1 MQKNKPDYYN
11 DLDKIYLKIWDL
23 LIIGLKNRD
32 LPFHIP
38 VFICGNKK
46 KSDGRIV
53 VLRGVDVKE
62 KKIWFHSDIRSSKIK
77 ILNSNP
83 DATLLFYDKNEK
95 IQLRIYGNTK
105 INYQNHI
112 TKKSWEKTA
121 HMSRQCY
128 LGDKAPGANAS
139 IPTSGLTPEVDNLKY
154 TKEESEIG
162 YKNFCVIET
171 FIKSIEWLYLAAKG
185 HRRALF
191 SLENNSLE
199 KKWLIP

>member
-1 MQKNKPDYYN
+1 VKKNKPDYYN
-11 DLDKIYLKIWDL
+11 DLDKVYLKIWNL
-23 LIIGLKNRD
+23 LKIGLQNRD

-38 VFICGNKK
+38 VFICADKK

-53 VLRGVDVKE
+53 VLRGIDEKE
-62 KKIWFHSDIRSSKIK
+62 KKIWFHSDIRSNKIK
-77 ILNSNP
+77 ILKSNP
-83 DATLLFYDKNEK
+83 EAALLFYDKNEK
-95 IQLRIYGNTK
+95 IQLKIFGNTK
-105 INYQNHI
+105 INYQNNI
-112 TKKSWEKTA
+112 SQNSWKKTV

-128 LGDKAPGANAS
+128 LGDKVPGSNVS
-139 IPTSGLTPEVDNLKY
+139 MPTSGLTATIDNLKY

-162 YKNFCVIET
+162 YKNFCVVET

-191 SLENNSLE
+191 SLKNNSLE